1 MDKKQYNIW
10 DWIYSLIFPIS
21 FIVIVTAFGIWV
33 SGTMSRDNLF
43 LAMLV
48 PTILIVLLTILHLT
62 NLTLKK
68 LIAKRLFEASIPT
81 TLLLILT
88 SYIFV
93 SWTNNLRPAPKLN
106 CDFDLKSL
114 TVDIDSKFKPD
125 TIIIQ
130 TVVIQEEVY
139 FPKLICPRI
148 IIDNPTTRTID
159 FKTLNESQTR
169 FDNYKE
175 IESKLKDEGQFIA
188 DRISN
193 SCNIGDYNDL
203 IIEFVKIQKDKNGF
217 DHRFIIHYNENAR

>member
-1 MDKKQYNIW
+1 MDKKQYSIW
-10 DWIYSLIFPIS
+10 DWIYSLVFPVS
-21 FIVIVTAFGIWV
+21 FIVIVTGFGIWV
-33 SGTMSRDNLF
+33 SGTISRHSLF

-48 PTILIVLLTILHLT
+48 TTILIVALTILHLT

-68 LIAKRLFEASIPT
+68 LRARRLFEASIPT
-81 TLLLILT
+81 GLFLVLT

-93 SWTNNLRPAPKLN
+93 SWTNDLKPASKLK

-114 TVDIDSKFKPD
+114 TVDINSKFKPD

-130 TVVIQEEVY
+130 TVVIQEEVH

-148 IIDNPTTRTID
+148 IIDNPTTEAID
-159 FKTLNESQTR
+159 FKILDENKTR
-169 FDNYKE
+169 FDNYEE
-175 IESKLKDEGQFIA
+175 IEKYLKNEGQFIA

-193 SCNIGDYNDL
+193 SCNIRDYNDL
-203 IIEFVKIQKDKNGF
+203 IIEFVKFQKDKNGF

>member
-21 FIVIVTAFGIWV
+21 LIVIVTGFGIWV
-33 SGTMSRDNLF
+33 SETISRENLF

-48 PTILIVLLTILHLT
+48 PTILIVILTLLHLT

-68 LIAKRLFEASIPT
+68 FKVKRLFEASIPT
-81 TLLLILT
+81 TLFLVIT

-93 SWTNNLRPAPKLN
+93 SFTNNLRPAPKLN
-106 CDFDLKSL
+106 CEFDLKSL
-114 TVDIDSKFKPD
+114 IVDIHTKFKPD
-125 TIIIQ
+125 TVIIQ
-130 TVVIQEEVY
+130 TIVIQEEVY

-148 IIDNPTTRTID
+148 IIDNPTTETID
-159 FKTLNESQTR
+159 FKIFDENQTR
-169 FDNYKE
+169 FDNYEE
-175 IESKLKDEGQFIA
+175 IEKKLKDEGQFIA
-188 DRISN
+188 DKISN

-203 IIEFVKIQKDKNGF
+203 IIEFVRIQKDKMEF